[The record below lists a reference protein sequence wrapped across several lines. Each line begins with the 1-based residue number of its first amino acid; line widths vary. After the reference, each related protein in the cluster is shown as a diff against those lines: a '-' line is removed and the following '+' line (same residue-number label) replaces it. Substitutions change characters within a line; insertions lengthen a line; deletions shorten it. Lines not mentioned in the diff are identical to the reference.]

1 MCFQS
6 YGTLTNIACK
16 VVTPLLTL
24 GVQNF
29 HNGGFVGVVSN
40 VVAANAVDVDPVFV
54 SGSILKVVVVLPVG
68 GDVQSPVIDARV
80 VVLERV
86 KNDACFVLN
95 RPGRVPAGARLPVN
109 RDALDG
115 PGRRFC
121 RDSETA

>member
-1 MCFQS
+1 MCLKS
-6 YGTLTNIACK
+6 YSTLTNIACK

-24 GVQNF
+24 RVQNF
-29 HNGGFVGVVSN
+29 HNGGFGGIVSN
-40 VVAANAVDVDPVFV
+40 VVAANVEDVDPVFV
-54 SGSILKVVVVLPVG
+54 SGSILKVVVVVPVG
-68 GDVQSPVIDARV
+68 GDVQSPVVDARV

-86 KNDACFVLN
+86 KDDACFVLN
-95 RPGRVPAGARLPVN
+95 RPGRVPAGGRLPVN